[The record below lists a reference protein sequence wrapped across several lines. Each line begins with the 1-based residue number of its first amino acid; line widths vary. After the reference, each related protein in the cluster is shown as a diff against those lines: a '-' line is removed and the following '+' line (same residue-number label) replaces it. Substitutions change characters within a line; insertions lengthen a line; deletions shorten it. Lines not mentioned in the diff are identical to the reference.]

1 MRARCYLDNAGTG
14 IPSDTQME
22 MCAESLKSLVVSNP
36 HSHHATSQNT
46 ASMIENLRSR
56 ILTFL
61 GTHEK
66 EYAVVFTSNTT
77 QSLKLVAE
85 CFDYNTNGS
94 NKPSIVALDQITNG
108 KSTLLMLR
116 DSHTS
121 VVGMREYKHYE
132 QLIVTNF
139 DELNR
144 FVSTSQT
151 RTVDSDKK
159 NLFVL
164 TAKSNFCGRKYDLN
178 IIEQIKKLGGSWSV
192 CLDAAA
198 WIATSPL
205 DLSEFPA
212 DFVAFS
218 FYKLFGYPTGIG
230 ALIIRRSQAHLL
242 NKRFIGGGTVEFLSS
257 DKFEHRFKKDV
268 EKRFEDG
275 TLDFYS
281 IVSLRLGFDDL
292 QRFGSQLMNGLANRM
307 FSGGIKQIEKRC
319 LFLAKRLYRFLTTRK
334 HFNGQPIAV
343 VYGDGWKNVDD
354 EDFANEQGDIVNFN
368 LVRDNGSIVGYIEVE
383 KMCDLFE
390 IELRTGC
397 MCNQG
402 ACSSYLNLSD
412 ADLKKHRE
420 LGKVCDD
427 EVDMINGQPLG
438 SVRISFGRLND
449 EQDVERVEQMIN
461 LCFVNSRVERTVQL
475 TSEANRKCGGRLR
488 RIFVYPIKS
497 ASAISA
503 NSWTLSRSGLK
514 YDRHWLIASV
524 DGVPLTQK
532 KIENEQLVIRDRF
545 DEKNVLR
552 LPLHLEKENAGT
564 SLTDSNHCIKK
575 QVRIVKAIDCGNRAA
590 KWLQSFN
597 LPIGC
602 RLIQTSDLNIDATT
616 NFSNQAEYL
625 LVTTAS
631 IRFLAER
638 TGLTEET
645 VERRFRAN
653 LVIETENGVPFEED
667 DYERIC
673 IGSVLFTVTGKCTR
687 CQMICVD
694 QETGDKDPNLLLSLR
709 DLRSGKVTTIKIAFS
724 TTLFQMT
731 FGVYLSR
738 TGESKAEV
746 VVGSF
751 VHVERKSRNTQENTE
766 E

>member
-1 MRARCYLDNAGTG
+1 MRVRCYLDNAGTG
-14 IPSDTQME
+14 IPSDKQME

-61 GTHEK
+61 GTHEE

-85 CFDYNTNGS
+85 CFDYNTNGN
-94 NKPSIVALDQITNG
+94 NKPSIVSLDHITNE

-132 QLIVTNF
+132 QLIVTDF

-144 FVSTSQT
+144 FVSTSQPK
-151 RTVDSDKK
+151 TVDNDKR

-178 IIEQIKKLGGSWSV
+178 IIEQIKKFGGSWTV

-205 DLSEFPA
+205 DLSVFPA

-242 NKRFIGGGTVEFLSS
+242 RKRFIGGGTVEFLSS
-257 DKFEHRFKKDV
+257 DKFEHRFKMDI

-281 IVSLRLGFDDL
+281 IVSLRHGFDDL
-292 QRFGSQLMNGLANRM
+292 QRFGGV
-307 FSGGIKQIEKRC
+307 KQIENQC
-319 LFLAKRLYRFLTTRK
+319 LFLAKRLYRFLTTQK
-334 HFNGQPIAV
+334 HVNGQPIAV
-343 VYGDGWKNVDD
+343 VYGEGWTNVDD
-354 EDFANEQGDIVNFN
+354 KNFADKQGDIVNFN
-368 LVRDNGSIVGYIEVE
+368 LLRDNGSVVGYIEVE

-402 ACSSYLNLSD
+402 ACSSYLGLSD

-427 EVDMINGQPLG
+427 EVDMIDGQPLG
-438 SVRISFGRLND
+438 SIRISFGRLNN
-449 EQDVERVEQMIN
+449 EKDVERVEQMIN
-461 LCFVNSRVERTVQL
+461 LCFVNSRIECTVQL
-475 TSEANRKCGGRLR
+475 TSEPNKKCGGRLR

-497 ASAISA
+497 ASAISTS
-503 NSWTLSRSGLK
+503 SWTLSRSGLK

-532 KIENEQLVIRDRF
+532 KYPTLCSLAPEIEDEQLIIRDRL
-545 DEKNVLR
+545 DEKNVFR
-552 LPLHLEKENAGT
+552 LALHVEKENAGT
-564 SLTDSNHCIKK
+564 S
-575 QVRIVKAIDCGNRAA
+575 VKGFDCGDRAA

-602 RLIQTSDLNIDATT
+602 RLIQTANLDNDGNRRVERNVITQVSATG

-631 IRFLAER
+631 IHFLAER
-638 TGLTEET
+638 TGLPEET

-653 LVIETENGVPFEED
+653 FVIETENGIPFEED
-667 DYERIC
+667 DFERIC
-673 IGSVLFTVTGKCTR
+673 IGSVPFTATGKCTR

-709 DLRSGKVTTIKIAFS
+709 DLRSGK
-724 TTLFQMT
+724 MT

-738 TGESKAEV
+738 TGAANSEV

-751 VHVERKSRNTQENTE
+751 VHVQRKSRSAQEKTKE
-766 E
+766 Q